1 MAQDSD
7 RTRKLR
13 GADRLQRILL
23 TLRANS
29 TIRLNELADEFG
41 VSSETIRRDLDK
53 LSSQGL
59 INRTHGGASVVPLGT
74 DPTLK
79 QRLEMN
85 RAERAAIAREAM
97 GLVAPGEVLM
107 ISSGVTTFGFAQ
119 RLATSAIDVTVLTPS
134 INVATTLS
142 SNPATRVLLMPG
154 EYYPGE
160 ATVIGQETTNFVA
173 RFRANTVFIGAS
185 GLTEEGAFESIP
197 GITWNLRAMMERAER
212 VVLLTDHTKFGM
224 RRLDLVCPLDGID
237 VIVTDRLPEGGL
249 YDAIRRAGVELRIA
263 QLAGSEDVPDLSS
276 ALPD

>member
-1 MAQDSD
+1 MVQDSEKS
-7 RTRKLR
+7 RKLR

-85 RAERAAIAREAM
+85 KAERAAIAREAM
-97 GLVAPGEVLM
+97 NLVSPGEVLM
-107 ISSGVTTFGFAQ
+107 ISSGVTAFGFAQ

-134 INVATTLS
+134 VNVATTLS

-160 ATVIGQETTNFVA
+160 ATVVGQETTNFVS

-197 GITWNLRAMMERAER
+197 GITWNLRAMMERSER

-224 RRLDLVCPLDGID
+224 RRLDLVCPLDDID
-237 VIVTDRLPEGGL
+237 VIVTDRQPEGDL
-249 YDAIRRAGVELRIA
+249 HNAIRRAGVELRIA
-263 QLAGSEDVPDLSS
+263 LVAGDDEAGLAAAVSN
-276 ALPD
+276 